1 MMKVCSSIFSKY
13 KKGVKDVAKTEL
25 NFKTNKKLKTKEN
38 SSLNGTLVSVF
49 LLGFFLIIS
58 WVGVFLLFLERQ

>member
-1 MMKVCSSIFSKY
+1 MKVYSSFFSKY
-13 KKGVKDVAKTEL
+13 KKGVKDVAKTAL
-25 NFKTNKKLKTKEN
+25 NNKTKMKLKTEDS
-38 SSLNGTLVSVF
+38 SSLKGTLVSVF

>member
-1 MMKVCSSIFSKY
+1 MKVYSSIFFKY
-13 KKGVKDVAKTEL
+13 KKGVKDVAKTVL
-25 NFKTNKKLKTKEN
+25 NSKTKTQLKTEDS
-38 SSLNGTLVSVF
+38 SSLKGTLVSVF